1 MKRTGLRRGSRRP
14 KKASGSVVKPKKP
27 KLPTLSKLKKE
38 TDRLHSLFIRAKY
51 PKECY
56 TCGAKGKTLQCG
68 HFISR
73 LYLATRWEENNT
85 RPQCVGCNIWGGGK
99 PLDFEERLKKELGAE
114 VVEDMK
120 ARRKELIVPNRR
132 FYEDKIAYYKA
143 ELIHMGALPETK
155 TTGTVSKVL

>member
-1 MKRTGLRRGSRRP
+1 MKRTGLRRGSRRLKTAP
-14 KKASGSVVKPKKP
+14 RSVVKPKKA

-56 TCGAKGKTLQCG
+56 TCGALGKTLQCG

-85 RPQCVGCNIWGGGK
+85 RPQCVGCNIWGRGK

-114 VVEDMK
+114 VVEEMK
-120 ARRKELIVPNRR
+120 ARRKQLILPNRK
-132 FYEDKIAYYKA
+132 FYEDKIAYYKE
-143 ELIHMGALPETK
+143 ELINTNGLPKASRGE
-155 TTGTVSKVL
+155 

>member
-1 MKRTGLRRGSRRP
+1 MKRTGLRKASRRL
-14 KKASGSVVKPKKP
+14 KKAPRRVAKPKKT

-56 TCGAKGKTLQCG
+56 TCCAKGKTLQCG

-85 RPQCVGCNIWGGGK
+85 RPQCVGCNIWGRGK

-114 VVEDMK
+114 VVEEMK
-120 ARRKELIVPNRR
+120 ARRKELIVPNRK
-132 FYEDKIAYYKA
+132 FYEDKIAYYKQK
-143 ELIHMGALPETK
+143 LINTNGLPKASST
-155 TTGTVSKVL
+155 